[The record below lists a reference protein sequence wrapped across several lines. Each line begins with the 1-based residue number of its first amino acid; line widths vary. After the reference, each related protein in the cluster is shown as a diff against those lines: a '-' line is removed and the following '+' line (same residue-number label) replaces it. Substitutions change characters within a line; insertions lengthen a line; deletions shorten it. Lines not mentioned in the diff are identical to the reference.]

1 MKIQIKLLYYVN
13 MKWSYKG
20 YVRSQKIDQPLL
32 QIKISY
38 KIWKNIKKRLEEEK
52 LNAINQ
58 LEVRSQEFAK
68 EKEEKERLMARIKML
83 TSQVLV
89 GGKHIEETPQF
100 KSALEERQRA
110 IRQEYE

>member
-1 MKIQIKLLYYVN
+1 MELQRLRKELEN
-13 MKWSYKG
+13 
-20 YVRSQKIDQPLL
+20 RSTPIVD
-32 QIKISY
+32 
-38 KIWKNIKKRLEEEK
+38 KNILQDMEKQKKRLEEEK

-110 IRQEYE
+110 IRQESE

>member
-1 MKIQIKLLYYVN
+1 MELQRLRKELEN
-13 MKWSYKG
+13 
-20 YVRSQKIDQPLL
+20 RSTPIVD
-32 QIKISY
+32 
-38 KIWKNIKKRLEEEK
+38 KNILQDMEKQKKRLEEEK

-100 KSALEERQRA
+100 KSALEKVSEQLDRSMSKR
-110 IRQEYE
+110 